1 MVSKMNEAML
11 RRNLRLYGWFKVFNK
26 RVFLPLTAVYLVDV
40 GHVSLHGIGVIA
52 AVTGLVTLLA
62 QMPTGY
68 LSDRY
73 TRRMSLITGSALLA
87 VGVGVLVFWPSLLGG
102 LIAGTLSGTGFAFIS
117 GAGQAL
123 IHDSLEQCG
132 LGNQYIKEMGRAQS
146 KGLVGNIVLVGL
158 VPMTYTIDK
167 RLPFILGVVAFLI
180 LLLISWLFVEP
191 KRNERPQAVNHLAEI
206 TTAIRSFV
214 RKHTL
219 LLFVAIGLVYG
230 LYSAPTDYSNL
241 ILKDLGLLPQY
252 IGWAY
257 AVSSLLAAAGG
268 FGMHYLQ
275 KLSFRAFMYVD
286 IVICCGFFVTIGV
299 TRSLAVALVVFLIN
313 MAFWRLRSI
322 MYQYYLLEIFRG
334 TTRKATLVSLLG
346 FGEQLFVVVLPMLFA
361 VCIGWWGYY
370 AGYVVIGL
378 VAAAL
383 LSIMTVLGF
392 KSLAQ
397 MQPDLRRNM

>member
-11 RRNLRLYGWFKVFNK
+11 RRNLRLYGWFKLFNK

-102 LIAGTLSGTGFAFIS
+102 
-117 GAGQAL
+117 
-123 IHDSLEQCG
+123 
-132 LGNQYIKEMGRAQS
+132 
-146 KGLVGNIVLVGL
+146 
-158 VPMTYTIDK
+158 
-167 RLPFILGVVAFLI
+167 
-180 LLLISWLFVEP
+180 LFVEP